1 MYRKMEKEVQIKCP
15 HCAKE
20 NRLPSNRLGASPICG
35 ACRKYLLSEPIVLNQ
50 SNINDVLSQELLP
63 VMIDF
68 WAPWCGPCKTFAP
81 TFKASASKF
90 ANQVIYAKVDTETE
104 QMLGAKYNIRSI
116 PTLVYFWKGNE
127 LGRLSG
133 ALAPDQLNDLTEKL
147 IRSII

>member
-1 MYRKMEKEVQIKCP
+1 MQIKCP

-35 ACRKYLLSEPIVLNQ
+35 ACREGLLSEPIMLNQ
-50 SNINDVLSQELLP
+50 TNIDEVLSQNILP

-68 WAPWCGPCKTFAP
+68 WAPWCGPCKAFAP
-81 TFKASASKF
+81 TFKASAIKF
-90 ANQVIYAKVDTETE
+90 ANKVVYAKVDTETE

-116 PTLVYFWKGNE
+116 PTLVYFWKGKE

-133 ALAPDQLNDLTEKL
+133 ALGPEQLNELTEKVIQS
-147 IRSII
+147 IRTQ